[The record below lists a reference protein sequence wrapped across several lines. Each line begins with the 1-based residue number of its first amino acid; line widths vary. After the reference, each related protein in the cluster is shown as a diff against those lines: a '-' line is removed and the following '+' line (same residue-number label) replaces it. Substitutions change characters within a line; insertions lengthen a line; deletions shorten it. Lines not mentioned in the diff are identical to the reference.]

1 MIGSRSR
8 CGTGVKRDLDSA
20 AIDFLEAFRRAHI
33 SQNVGPR
40 RKGVGDND
48 PGPELEIVGVD
59 RPDDFWMA
67 QGCSA
72 TPAVFRMRHT
82 ATNALR
88 TRAAVDQDR
97 LAGTCIGE
105 EIVVTG
111 HAGDSAIPA
120 PPGLACYFGLVTIQ
134 PRRRTSSTSD
144 LVEAERTARSISAR
158 SSSVMPFCLGAPSVC
173 SGSCF
178 RSELPVA

>member
-1 MIGSRSR
+1 MIGSGSR
-8 CGTGVKRDLDSA
+8 CGTGVERDLDSA
-20 AIDFLEAFRRAHI
+20 AIDFLEAFRRADI
-33 SQNVGPR
+33 SQNVGPGR
-40 RKGVGDND
+40 EGVGDDD

-59 RPDDFWMA
+59 LPDDFWMA
-67 QGCSA
+67 QRGGA

-82 ATNALR
+82 AANALR

-97 LAGTCIGE
+97 LAGTCVGK
-105 EIVVTG
+105 EIVVAG
-111 HAGDSAIPA
+111 HAGDSATPA

-158 SSSVMPFCLGAPSVC
+158 SSSVMPFRFGAPSVC

-178 RSELPVA
+178 CSELPFA